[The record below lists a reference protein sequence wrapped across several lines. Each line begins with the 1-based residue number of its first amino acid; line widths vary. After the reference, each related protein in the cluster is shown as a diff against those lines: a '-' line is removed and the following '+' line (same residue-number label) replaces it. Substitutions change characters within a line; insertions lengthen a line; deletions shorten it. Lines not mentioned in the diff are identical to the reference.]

1 MPRVKRLLGVVAA
14 TFLVCAGM
22 GAPPAAAQDTA
33 VSLRLVSQLPWV
45 AKYHRGSLDLEL
57 SVYNGGST
65 TLRNLSLVL
74 SFGEHAATQTDYE
87 QMLTDGV
94 TTVIAEEEKEVPGV
108 IAPLASPETIQM
120 HVDLTAIEAID
131 QIDSQVY
138 PTRIELRSEST
149 TVASLVTPVIYLV
162 PEPAKPM
169 LSTTWLDLSAPI
181 AFGAD
186 GTLVDASFPASIAE
200 GGALRAPLDAIE
212 ATTGGRH
219 PHGQLDLALDPLVIT
234 QARDL
239 LDGYRLSDGTNVPTE
254 DQSVQ
259 QARRFL
265 TRLETTT
272 THPDTLETIALPYAN
287 PVLPAMINSGLDDE
301 LRGELDA
308 GKIIV
313 DSLHPTGSPVSNSN
327 VALPADG
334 RLTDEALAWLSSMRA
349 SIVLG
354 NADTVDRTPY
364 KGDLAPSPTVP
375 TSSGTLVLPDP
386 TTQALFDRP
395 ELFADPVLG
404 AQIILGELAVIWKQQ
419 PAPTDPTLRGIAL
432 APPTTLPAD
441 AWAPLLSRLADA
453 PFLTPV
459 TATQLVQQIVPE
471 NENGPGPLAAPDD
484 SSGFDSNYAT
494 TIVDLSTS
502 VEAYG
507 SMLPVDDQTPT
518 DLRRRLYLA
527 TAPPYLLDPTAGQPW
542 ITSVQDA
549 TQSAFAAVTP
559 PTVPGRDSN
568 ITLTSR
574 EGRIPIQMG
583 DPGSTP
589 LRVIVELQS
598 TSFTFPN
605 NDPSYANPQEVLLER
620 PGQVVSFDVVAQ
632 GSGQNPIDVVVFA
645 PNGQEISRTRITVR
659 STTFNRTALLITSA
673 AAVGL
678 VALYGRRW
686 VRRRRRATA

>member
-33 VSLRLVSQLPWV
+33 VSLRLVSQQPWV
-45 AKYHRGSLDLEL
+45 AKYHRGTLDLEL

-65 TLRNLSLVL
+65 TLRNLSLVV
-74 SFGEHAATQTDYE
+74 SFGEHTATQTDYE
-87 QMLTDGV
+87 QMLTEGV
-94 TTVIAEEEKEVPGV
+94 TTVIAQDEKDVPGE
-108 IAPLASPETIQM
+108 IEPLASPETIQM
-120 HVDLTAIEAID
+120 HVDLTTIEALD

-138 PTRIELRSEST
+138 PTLIELRSEAT

-169 LSTTWLDLSAPI
+169 LSTTWVDLSAPI

-200 GGALRAPLDAIE
+200 GGTLRAPLDAIE
-212 ATTGGRH
+212 KTTRGRH

-239 LDGYRLSDGTNVPTE
+239 LDGYRLSDGTDVPSE
-254 DQSVQ
+254 DQSVV

-265 TRLETTT
+265 MRLEAATS
-272 THPDTLETIALPYAN
+272 HPDTLETIALPYAN
-287 PVLPAMINSGLDDE
+287 PVVPAMLNSGLGDE
-301 LRGELDA
+301 LRGEQEA

-313 DSLHPTGSPVSNSN
+313 DSLHPTGAVVSNPD
-327 VALPADG
+327 VAHPFDG
-334 RLTDEALAWLSSMRA
+334 RLSDAALAWLSGTS

-354 NADTVDRTPY
+354 NADTVDRTLY
-364 KGDLAPSPTVP
+364 RGDLAPSPTVP
-375 TSSGTLVLPDP
+375 TSSGTLILPDP
-386 TTQALFDRP
+386 TTQALFERP

-432 APPTTLPAD
+432 APPPMLPAD
-441 AWAPLLSRLADA
+441 VWAPLLARLADA

-459 TATQLVQQIVPE
+459 TATRLVQQIVPE
-471 NENGPGPLAAPDD
+471 NENDAGPLAAPDD
-484 SSGFDSNYAT
+484 SRFETTYAT
-494 TIVDLSTS
+494 TLVDLSTS

-527 TAPPYLLDPTAGQPW
+527 TAPPYLLDPAAGQPW
-542 ITSVQDA
+542 ISSVQDT
-549 TQSAFAAVTP
+549 TQRAFAAVTP
-559 PTVPGRDSN
+559 PTVPGSDN
-568 ITLTSR
+568 TITLTSR
-574 EGRIPIQMG
+574 EGTIPIQMG

-605 NDPSYANPQEVLLER
+605 DDPRYANPQEVLLER

-632 GSGQNPIDVVVFA
+632 GSGQNQIDVVVFA
-645 PNGQEISRTRITVR
+645 PNNQEISRTRITVR

>member
-33 VSLRLVSQLPWV
+33 VSLRLVKQLPWV
-45 AKYHRGSLDLEL
+45 AKYHRGALDLEL

-65 TLRNLSLVL
+65 TLRNLSLVV

-87 QMLTDGV
+87 QMLTTGV
-94 TTVIAEEEKEVPGV
+94 TTVIADEEKDVPGE
-108 IAPLASPETIQM
+108 IEPLASPETIQM
-120 HVDLTAIEAID
+120 HVDLTAIEALD

-138 PTRIELRSEST
+138 PTRIELKSEAT

-169 LSTTWLDLSAPI
+169 LSTTWVDLSAPI

-186 GTLVDASFPASIAE
+186 GTLVDSTFPASIAE

-219 PHGQLDLALDPLVIT
+219 PHGQLDLVLDPLVIT
-234 QARDL
+234 QARDVA
-239 LDGYRLSDGTNVPTE
+239 DGYRLSDGTDVPAE
-254 DQSVQ
+254 DQSIR
-259 QARRFL
+259 QAKRFL
-265 TRLETTT
+265 TRLQKAT
-272 THPDTLETIALPYAN
+272 THPETLETIALPFAN
-287 PVLPAMINSGLDDE
+287 PVVPAMLNSGLGDE
-301 LRGELDA
+301 LQGEQAA

-313 DSLHPTGSPVSNSN
+313 DSLDPTGTPVANPD
-327 VALPADG
+327 VAHPFDG
-334 RLTDEALAWLSSMRA
+334 RLSDEALAWLSGTSG
-349 SIVLG
+349 IVLG

-364 KGDLAPSPTVP
+364 QGALAPSPTVP

-419 PAPTDPTLRGIAL
+419 PAPTDPTLRGIAV
-432 APPTTLPAD
+432 APPPTLPAD

-459 TATQLVQQIVPE
+459 TATLLVEKIEPE
-471 NENGPGPLAAPDD
+471 NENAAGPLAAPD
-484 SSGFDSNYAT
+484 SSRFEPTYAT
-494 TIVDLSTS
+494 NLIDLSTS

-507 SMLPVDDQTPT
+507 SMLPADDQTPT

-527 TAPPYLLDPTAGQPW
+527 TAPPYLLDPAAGQPW
-542 ITSVQDA
+542 ISSVQDT
-549 TQSAFAAVTP
+549 TQGAFAALAP
-559 PTVPGRDSN
+559 PTVPGRDST

-574 EGRIPIQMG
+574 EGTIPIQMG
-583 DPGSTP
+583 DPGPTP
-589 LRVIVELQS
+589 LDVTVELQS
-598 TSFTFPN
+598 TSFTYPN
-605 NDPSYANPQEVLLER
+605 DDPQHANPQDVHIDR
-620 PGQVVSFDVVAQ
+620 PGQIVSFDVVAQ